1 MTIVTLTTDFGESDH
16 YIACM
21 KGVILQHAPD
31 AQIVDV
37 THLIQ
42 PHDVVH
48 GAFVLR
54 QVFEHFPGGTIH
66 VGVVD
71 PGVGTSRRLIAVT
84 YEGQVFLIPD
94 NGLISLIH
102 RDFPM
107 GQLRA
112 IDNPRLF
119 RPQVSSTFH
128 GRDVLAPV
136 AGHLA
141 QGMHI
146 ENVGPVV
153 EELEILNLDRPTLLP
168 NHGIEGQILY
178 VDRFGNLISNIS
190 ETDLSAL
197 DTGGRALSVYVGPL
211 RVGPLRMTYG
221 EVAAGE
227 IIALIGSTGML
238 EVAINQGN
246 AAAQL
251 RASPGTIIV
260 VR

>member
-1 MTIVTLTTDFGESDH
+1 MKIVTLTTDFGESDH

-37 THLIQ
+37 THAIQ
-42 PHDVVH
+42 PHDIVH

-54 QVFEHFPGGTIH
+54 QVFEHFPAGTIH

-71 PGVGTSRRLIAVT
+71 PGVGTSRRLIAVS
-84 YEGQVFLIPD
+84 YESQVFLVPD

-107 GQLRA
+107 EQLRS
-112 IDNPRLF
+112 IENTRLF

-136 AGHLA
+136 AGQLA
-141 QGMHI
+141 QGLHF
-146 ENVGPVV
+146 ENVGPIV
-153 EELEILNLDRPTLLP
+153 EQLEILNLDRPTLLP
-168 NHGIEGQILY
+168 NHGVEGQILY

-190 ETDLSAL
+190 ETDVSAIAA
-197 DTGGRALSVYVGPL
+197 TGRALNVYVGPL
-211 RVGPLRMTYG
+211 RVGPLRLTYA
-221 EVAAGE
+221 EVAPGE

-246 AAAQL
+246 AAIQL